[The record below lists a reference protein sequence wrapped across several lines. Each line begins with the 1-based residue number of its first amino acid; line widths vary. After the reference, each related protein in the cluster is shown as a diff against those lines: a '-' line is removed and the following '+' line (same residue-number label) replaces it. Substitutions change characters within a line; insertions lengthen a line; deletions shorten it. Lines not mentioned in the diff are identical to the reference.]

1 LRRPARIRSF
11 THFHRNWDSNV
22 ARYTGPKCKLAR
34 REGTDLFLKSARRS
48 LDSKCKLETKPGQHG
63 VRSGMRMS
71 DYGNQLREKQKLRRT
86 YGILERQFRRYFGE
100 AARRKGST
108 GTNLLQLL
116 ESRLDNV
123 VYRMGLGSTRAEA
136 RQLVTHGSI
145 TVNGRVLSVPSA
157 LVKAADVIGVT
168 EKAKGQLRIQDAL
181 QLAEKVGF
189 PSWVEVDVKKMSGT
203 FKGAPDRS
211 EFGQDINESLVVELY
226 SK

>member
-1 LRRPARIRSF
+1 M
-11 THFHRNWDSNV
+11 

-48 LDSKCKLETKPGQHG
+48 LDSKCKLEAKPGQHG
-63 VRSGMRMS
+63 VKSGMRMS
-71 DYGNQLREKQKLRRT
+71 DYGNQLREKQKLRRM
-86 YGILERQFRRYFGE
+86 YGLMERQFRRYFAE
-100 AARRKGST
+100 ANRRKGST

-123 VYRMGLGSTRAEA
+123 VYRMGFGSTRAEA
-136 RQLVTHGSI
+136 RQLVTHCSI
-145 TVNGRVLSVPSA
+145 MVNGKALNVPSA
-157 LVKAADVIGVT
+157 ILKAGDVVTVT
-168 EKAKGQLRIQDAL
+168 EKSKAQLRIIDAL

-189 PSWVEVDVKKMSGT
+189 PLWVDVDPKKMAGT
-203 FKGAPDRS
+203 YKGAPDRS

>member
-1 LRRPARIRSF
+1 
-11 THFHRNWDSNV
+11 V

-63 VRSGMRMS
+63 VKSGMRQS
-71 DYGNQLREKQKLRRT
+71 DFGNQLREKQKLRRT
-86 YGILERQFRRYFGE
+86 YGILERQFRRYFQA
-100 AARRKGST
+100 AARGKGST

-136 RQLVTHGSI
+136 RQLVGHGSI
-145 TVNGRVLSVPSA
+145 MVNGKVVNVPSA
-157 LVKAADVIGVT
+157 LVKAGDVIAAT
-168 EKAKGQLRIQDAL
+168 EKAKGQLRIQDSL

-189 PSWVEVDVKKMSGT
+189 PSWVEVDVKKTSGT